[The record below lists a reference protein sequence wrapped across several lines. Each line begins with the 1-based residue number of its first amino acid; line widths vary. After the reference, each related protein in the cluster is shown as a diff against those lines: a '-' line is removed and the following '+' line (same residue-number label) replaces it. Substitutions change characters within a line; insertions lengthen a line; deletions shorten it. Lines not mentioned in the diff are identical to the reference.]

1 MRQNLLDQVVIVVA
15 LSVQK
20 PELAEAGQHHL
31 LKMVNSDGVEECI
44 PDQGTHLAKG
54 GELLGRKLL

>member
-31 LKMVNSDGVEECI
+31 LKTDKFRWSGGVHSRSGNT
-44 PDQGTHLAKG
+44 PRQGG
-54 GELLGRKLL
+54 